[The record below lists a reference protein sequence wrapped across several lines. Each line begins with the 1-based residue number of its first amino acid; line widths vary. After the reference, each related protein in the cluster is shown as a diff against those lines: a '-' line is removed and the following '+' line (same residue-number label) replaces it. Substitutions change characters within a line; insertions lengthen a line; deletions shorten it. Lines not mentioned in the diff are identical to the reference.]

1 MSESSDIASGHADLG
16 AQTGGEVSALLGSAY
31 GMLLGAKLL
40 LVLGLMA
47 LAARNRLMFMPA
59 RGRFPYAF

>member
-31 GMLLGAKLL
+31 GMLLGAKL
-40 LVLGLMA
+40 VLGLMA
-47 LAARNRLMFMPA
+47 LAARNRLMFMSA